1 MKRAMLLLFE
11 LLTCVALAGC
21 ERTFRDMYDQPRYKP
36 LAPSTLWP
44 DGRSARPPVEGTV
57 ARAAG
62 TFAGTSSGTVQST
75 RIGRSLAADAANAMP
90 AAAPPDLAELRRGR
104 ERFDIFCSPCHSV
117 AGDGDGMVVRRGFPR
132 PPSFHSDRLR
142 NAPDAHFYDVIT
154 HGYGA
159 MYPYAERVPPT
170 DRVAIIAYIRA
181 LQLAFDAPLSAV
193 PQEQRARLEGAR

>member
-104 ERFDIFCSPCHSV
+104 ERFDIFCSPCHGRV
-117 AGDGDGMVVRRGFPR
+117 GDGHGMIALRGLALTR
-132 PPSFHSDRLR
+132 PPRNLHIDRLQKVT
-142 NAPDAHFYDVIT
+142 DGYLFSVIS

-159 MYPYAERVPPT
+159 MMPYDDRIPPA
-170 DRVAIIAYIRA
+170 DRWAIVAYIRA
-181 LQLAFDAPLSAV
+181 LQLS
-193 PQEQRARLEGAR
+193 EGAGDR